1 MMSYM
6 EIATYLGMLNIA
18 IGSSLD
24 TDSEYAQNLNNKMRE
39 ALVDSQFII
48 TNLAM
53 EEVSKAINKEDPDVH
68 D

>member
-24 TDSEYAQNLNNKMRE
+24 TDSEYAQDLNNKMRE

-53 EEVSKAINKEDPDVH
+53 EEVSKAINKEDPDVR